1 MTLSDLSIKRP
12 VFTTMMSV
20 LLLVLGLLGLT
31 RLGTDLFPDVSFPFV
46 AITTV
51 YRGAGPGEIEQQVV
65 KPIEDA
71 AASISGVDTIMSFSR
86 ENVGIVFVQFKLTVP
101 LDRAIDEV
109 RDKVA
114 GAQALLPREA
124 EIPRVSKIDLGASP
138 VLTYAV
144 NADLPST
151 ELKQLIKDRLEPA
164 LSQLEGVAAVRTVGG
179 DTREIRVDVDTDKAK
194 AAGVAPGQLAER
206 IGMENLD
213 VPAGRLD
220 LGPNELTVRALGQ
233 FQTVEQLENLPV
245 ARNPVTGSQ
254 VLLREV
260 ATVTDG
266 VADRRTVARLNG
278 KDAVI
283 VEVVKQPGSNTV
295 EVAKRVKAKM
305 AGLAEAMGHG
315 FGASVLID
323 SSTIIEENAKEVWVA
338 LVFGGLMAVV
348 IILLFLLDIRG
359 TFISALALPTSVI
372 GTFFVMYV
380 LGYTLNQMTLLSL
393 SLAIGLLIDD
403 AVVVREAITHRLEEG
418 ENPKDAASHGTRDV
432 FLAVL
437 ATTLSLVA
445 VFVPVAFMPGIVGQF
460 FKQFGFTISAAVLIS
475 MFISFTLDPM
485 LSSRLSKQRGLGDEE
500 KENAVARALR
510 RSFEATERWYE
521 RMLAWTLKHRWKTA
535 GITLLVLGASFGA
548 ASGLGNDFMTPE
560 DRGQFIAELKLPE
573 GSSLTQ
579 SEERAKQAEALLSVI
594 PDVTDVYA
602 LIGADPNG
610 FGGDVNI
617 VRLRVLTKPRA
628 KRALGIP
635 ALKELAREKLSTL
648 PATQVSLIDPPPI
661 EGLGDFYPMMLYV
674 MGPDFAVLKSES
686 ERIGALLEGLKNED
700 GEAMA
705 SDVRV
710 VANPP
715 RPELA
720 VEIDRTRAQDTGLT
734 SAMLGMQLRLAMNGQ
749 TVGKLR
755 QGSVETD
762 IVVRLS
768 EEDRGTPE
776 ALKRLDVFTPA
787 GLRPVAAVANVEVRE
802 SPSVI
807 EHFDRQRRVMIVAS
821 PGPGASL
828 GALASRVKAELEAA
842 PLPPG
847 YTLFYDGQM
856 KVLAEQNEAFAL
868 VFVLAFV
875 FVYMVLASQFESF
888 KHPFTIMV
896 SVPLALVGALLAL
909 VVTGFS
915 ITMGAM
921 IGLILLMGLVTKNA
935 ILLVDQAL
943 QNLRAGDDLDTALLK
958 AGPRRLRPILMTSA
972 AMAIGMVPT
981 ALGRG
986 QGFEFRAPMALA
998 VIGGVITSTF
1008 LTLLVV
1014 PLVFA
1019 TFEKLTPEAWRIG
1032 KDGEPPT
1039 LKPDIADA
1047 LETGHEPAS
1056 EAPPAQ
1062 AAREA
1067 ARGPA

>member
-12 VFTTMMSV
+12 VFTTMMS
-20 LLLVLGLLGLT
+20 LLLIVLGLLGLT

-46 AITTV
+46 AVTTV
-51 YRGAGPGEIEQQVV
+51 YRGAGPGEIESQVI

-71 AASISGVDTIMSFSR
+71 CAGISGVDSIMSFSR
-86 ENVGIVFVQFKLTVP
+86 ENIGIVFVQFKLTMP
-101 LDRAIDEV
+101 LDRAIDDV

-114 GAQALLPREA
+114 AVQGLLPKDA
-124 EIPRVSKIDLGASP
+124 DVPRVSRIDLGATP

-144 NADLPST
+144 NADLPSQD
-151 ELKQLIKDRLEPA
+151 LRQLIKDRLEPA
-164 LSQLEGVAAVRTVGG
+164 LAQLEGVATVRAIGG
-179 DTREIRVDVDTDKAK
+179 DTREIRVDVDTGKAK
-194 AAGVAPGQLAER
+194 AAGVAPGQVAER

-233 FQTVEQLENLPV
+233 FKTVEELENLPV

-278 KDAVI
+278 KDAV
-283 VEVVKQPGSNTV
+283 VLEVVKQPGSNTV
-295 EVAKRVKAKM
+295 EVARRVKAKM
-305 AGLAEAMGHG
+305 ASLGQEMGHG

-323 SSTIIEENAKEVWVA
+323 SSTVIEENAKEVWVA

-359 TFISALALPTSVI
+359 TMISALALPTSVI

-418 ENPKDAASHGTRDV
+418 ETPKEAASNGTRDV

-460 FKQFGFTISAAVLIS
+460 FKQFGLTISAAVLIS

-485 LSSRLSKQRGLGDEE
+485 LSSRFSKQRSLGDEQ
-500 KENAVARALR
+500 KEPLVAAKLRAF
-510 RSFEATERWYE
+510 FEANERWYE
-521 RMLAWTLKHRWKTA
+521 RALGWTLKHRWKTA
-535 GITLLVLGASFGA
+535 GITLAVLVASFAA
-548 ASGLGNDFMTPE
+548 ASGLGNDFITPE
-560 DRGQFIAELKLPE
+560 DRAQYLVELKLPE
-573 GSSLTQ
+573 GASLHE
-579 SEERAKQAEALLSVI
+579 SETRSAEAEALLKTL

-602 LIGADPNG
+602 FIGADPNG
-610 FGGDVNI
+610 FGGDANV
-617 VRLRVLTKPRA
+617 VRMRVLTKPRA
-628 KRALGIP
+628 KRSLSIP
-635 ALKELAREKLSTL
+635 QLKEASREKLVAL
-648 PATQVSLIDPPPI
+648 PATQVALIDPPQL
-661 EGLGDFYPMMLYV
+661 EGVGDFYPMMLYV
-674 MGPDFAVLKSES
+674 MGPDFDVLQRESARIAELLKSLRDEQG
-686 ERIGALLEGLKNED
+686 R
-700 GEAMA
+700 AMA
-705 SDVRV
+705 ADVRI

-715 RPELA
+715 KPELA

-749 TVGKLR
+749 AVGKLR
-755 QGSVETD
+755 QGSTETD
-762 IVVRLS
+762 IVVRLA
-768 EEDRGTPE
+768 EQDRATPE
-776 ALKRLDVFTPA
+776 ALKQLDVFTPA
-787 GLRPVAAVANVEVRE
+787 GLRPVLGVANVEVRE
-802 SPSVI
+802 TPSVI
-807 EHFDRQRRVMIVAS
+807 EHFDRQRRVTIIAS

-828 GALASRVKAELEAA
+828 GSLASRVRDELKAA
-842 PLPPG
+842 PVPPG
-847 YTLFYDGQM
+847 YSLFYDGQM
-856 KVLAEQNEAFAL
+856 KVLAEQNDAFAL

-943 QNLRAGDDLDTALLK
+943 QNLRTGDDLDTALLK

-1019 TFEKLTPEAWRIG
+1019 TMEKLTPKRFRIG
-1032 KDGEPPT
+1032 RQDGGAPAMAPEDQGPIP
-1039 LKPDIADA
+1039 
-1047 LETGHEPAS
+1047 EPAPS
-1056 EAPPAQ
+1056 APPAR
-1062 AAREA
+1062 AARAHLSERA
-1067 ARGPA
+1067 